1 VTFIP
6 AADPDVAQALAQAVA
21 AGVPR
26 SEIDQALQDATPEP
40 DDELAPIIVSGRL
53 YGLARTQRIRAG
65 KTHAS
70 PGLDRVP

>member
-1 VTFIP
+1 VTFNP

-26 SEIDQALQDATPEP
+26 SEIDQALQDATLEP
-40 DDELAPIIVSGRL
+40 DDEMAPIVVAGRL
-53 YGLARTQRIRAG
+53 YGLIRAQRIRAG

-70 PGLDRVP
+70 SG